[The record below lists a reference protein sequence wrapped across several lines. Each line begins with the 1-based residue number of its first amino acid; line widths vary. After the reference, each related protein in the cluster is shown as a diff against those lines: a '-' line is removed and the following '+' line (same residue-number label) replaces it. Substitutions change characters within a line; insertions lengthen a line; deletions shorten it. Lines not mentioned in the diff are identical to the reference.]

1 MGTEVFEEDN
11 LPSSMAARRE
21 HDKIDTS
28 LIMMET
34 HVPQPTKHAKGIDY
48 YAENSGLSNKK
59 QKGVERDSE
68 KG

>member
-1 MGTEVFEEDN
+1 
-11 LPSSMAARRE
+11 MAARRE